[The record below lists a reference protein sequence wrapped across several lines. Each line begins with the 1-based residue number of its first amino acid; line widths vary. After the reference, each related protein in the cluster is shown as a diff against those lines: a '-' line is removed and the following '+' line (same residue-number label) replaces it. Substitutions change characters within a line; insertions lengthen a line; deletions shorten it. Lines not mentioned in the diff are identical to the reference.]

1 MILHIYKIE
10 KVLMSKS
17 SQPKICVP
25 SVPIVPIVHSV
36 PPPPHIY
43 KIPPSAPIEIP
54 KILGKQPREPMNNR
68 DRKWTKF
75 IFVAD
80 VVDID
85 VVNIV
90 D

>member
-1 MILHIYKIE
+1 
-10 KVLMSKS
+10 MSKS
-17 SQPKICVP
+17 SQPKISVP

-43 KIPPSAPIEIP
+43 KIQPSAPIEIP

>member
-1 MILHIYKIE
+1 
-10 KVLMSKS
+10 MSKS
-17 SQPKICVP
+17 SQPKISVP

-36 PPPPHIY
+36 PHPPHIY
-43 KIPPSAPIEIP
+43 KIQPSTPIEIP